1 MCGVP
6 HGVRAVFERS
16 VAGEDHGSEIGARRQ
31 LHLPLAQWLGAR
43 QGIPQPPQFVVL
55 VVVSTQTPLQTVW
68 LPVHEQLPPLQLA
81 DGQDV
86 PQYPQLEGSVLRST
100 QLPAHSV
107 SPEPHTHAPA

>member
-6 HGVRAVFERS
+6 HGVWAVFERS

-55 VVVSTQTPLQTVW
+55 VVVSTHTLLQSVS

-81 DGQDV
+81 DWQDT
-86 PQYPQLEGSVLRST
+86 PQYPQFEGSLFRST

-107 SPEPHTHAPA
+107 SPDPHTQAPA